1 MYEIRNLAFTAI
13 WINYKIPSQ
22 IKEALYTAKQT
33 CFISSYLFGKLE
45 QNNTIYLFE
54 MRYNFMFSF
63 QDQITCTFIKLY
75 AIYNIFMSSSTS
87 IFQI

>member
-1 MYEIRNLAFTAI
+1 MHEIRNLAFTAI
-13 WINYKIPSQ
+13 WINYQIPSQ
-22 IKEALYTAKQT
+22 IKEALYTAKQA

-75 AIYNIFMSSSTS
+75 AIYNIFMLSSTS

>member
-1 MYEIRNLAFTAI
+1 MHEIRNLAFTAI

-22 IKEALYTAKQT
+22 IKEVLYTAKQT

-63 QDQITCTFIKLY
+63 QDQNYMYIYQIVCYNFDKCYIKY
-75 AIYNIFMSSSTS
+75 YVIKY
-87 IFQI
+87 

>member
-1 MYEIRNLAFTAI
+1 MHEIRNLAFTAI

-75 AIYNIFMSSSTS
+75 AIYMLSSTS

>member
-1 MYEIRNLAFTAI
+1 MHEIRNPAFTAI
-13 WINYKIPSQ
+13 WIHYKIPSQ
-22 IKEALYTAKQT
+22 IKEALYTTKQT
-33 CFISSYLFGKLE
+33 CFILSYLFGKLE

-75 AIYNIFMSSSTS
+75 AIYNIFMLSSTS